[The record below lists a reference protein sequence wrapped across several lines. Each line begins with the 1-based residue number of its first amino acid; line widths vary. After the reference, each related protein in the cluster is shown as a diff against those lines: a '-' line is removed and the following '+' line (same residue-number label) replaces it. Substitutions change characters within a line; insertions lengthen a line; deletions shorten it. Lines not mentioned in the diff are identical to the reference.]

1 MIRYVFNVG
10 LLHPLLLAGL
20 PGALSFMVRCATH
33 LVRSGAD
40 ISHVATML
48 GHSDWTTTLDHY
60 TRLVP
65 TDLHHAIRVMPE
77 IPVTASLEPRV

>member
-1 MIRYVFNVG
+1 
-10 LLHPLLLAGL
+10 
-20 PGALSFMVRCATH
+20 
-33 LVRSGAD
+33 
-40 ISHVATML
+40 ML

-77 IPVTASLEPRV
+77 IPVTASPDQRA